1 MSVYTFFPL
10 RIPPSTV
17 FLSSPS
23 STKSL
28 ETSIVKADILQCN
41 FTSSQILVPLQRLI
55 LILISGQEEL
65 SVLRSA
71 WEPLIS
77 PELAALLF
85 AVTKGGL
92 PNQDGCINAVNELL
106 NQLHGPHALQH
117 TGMSSLES
125 DSCSQENIAVYI
137 GEKLNWLVNEIEDV
151 SIN

>member
-1 MSVYTFFPL
+1 MSYYNN
-10 RIPPSTV
+10 I
-17 FLSSPS
+17 
-23 STKSL
+23 
-28 ETSIVKADILQCN
+28 IL
-41 FTSSQILVPLQRLI
+41 
-55 LILISGQEEL
+55 GQEEL

-117 TGMSSLES
+117 TGMSSL
-125 DSCSQENIAVYI
+125 QIH
-137 GEKLNWLVNEIEDV
+137 NEVEVMAMTITGIEYGA
-151 SIN
+151 